1 MLYAQVNKTNN
12 SSIIAM
18 NINQN
23 VDLIYNDLI
32 NYSNKKVN
40 IIKNLQNKSPTKYEG
55 YLVEENFVEKW
66 KVHSYY
72 KIFKDKLT
80 NTNNPTELKNF
91 LIQEQVKNNY
101 NYAQTKKNDEN
112 LIIKDLNKLKE
123 SLLSNK
129 SYVLL
134 DKLFLQSFNNLKFPA
149 FIFLLSN

>member
-1 MLYAQVNKTNN
+1 M
-12 SSIIAM
+12 
-18 NINQN
+18 
-23 VDLIYNDLI
+23 
-32 NYSNKKVN
+32 
-40 IIKNLQNKSPTKYEG
+40 
-55 YLVEENFVEKW
+55 
-66 KVHSYY
+66 HSYY

-80 NTNNPTELKNF
+80 KTNNPTELKNF